1 MFILQDLVILF
12 TSSKIYLINLSGS
25 AFFSMYFIQPTRNIP
40 NLDQVL
46 NTLPSLHMIRIE
58 ELAQL
63 DPTIIAIADV
73 QDYLDHQWNSP
84 TVVLAYEHEGAELSQ
99 AWELGALAGWLWNS
113 LPLDPES
120 ALSKIDAQYKR
131 NQDSRDLPSAAELQK
146 KLLPNPIELQN
157 YKVETLF
164 QPSAY
169 LSGDWY
175 DYWKISD
182 KEIMFY
188 LADVSGHGVTSS
200 LLTSWMAAFHGRSKT
215 PRELIK
221 KLNGMLVQENI
232 EKHITMI
239 AGILNLETHT
249 LKWSS
254 AGHYPPPIIF
264 EQNQA
269 PRVLNTSSFPL
280 GLTED
285 LEVEEM
291 ECTLSKHARFIICS
305 DGALEPFPGGLNEQ
319 FAQLVYHLQN
329 QSFRAPDHVADD
341 IAILSLRRMN

>member
-1 MFILQDLVILF
+1 
-12 TSSKIYLINLSGS
+12 
-25 AFFSMYFIQPTRNIP
+25 MYFIQPTRKIVNLEQMLETLP
-40 NLDQVL
+40 NLQ
-46 NTLPSLHMIRIE
+46 MINIADIH
-58 ELAQL
+58 LY

-73 QDYLDHQWNSP
+73 QDFLVHQWSLP
-84 TVVLAYEHEGAELSQ
+84 TIVIAHENEGTALSQ
-99 AWELGALAGWLWNS
+99 AWELGALAGWIWNKLPAHPEHS
-113 LPLDPES
+113 LL
-120 ALSKIDAQYKR
+120 KIDAQYKR
-131 NQDSRDLPSAAELQK
+131 NQDSRDLPSAADLQK
-146 KLLPNPIELQN
+146 RLLPNPIQVLN
-157 YKVETLF
+157 YQIETFF

-182 KEIMFY
+182 KEILFY

-239 AGILNLETHT
+239 AGTLNFESHELR
-249 LKWSS
+249 WSS
-254 AGHYPPPIIF
+254 AGHYPPAIIF
-264 EQNQA
+264 EPDQA
-269 PRVLNTSSFPL
+269 PKILNTSSFPL

-285 LEVEEM
+285 LEVEEFV
-291 ECTLSKHARFIICS
+291 CQLTRHARFIICS
-305 DGALEPFPGGLNEQ
+305 DGALEPFSGGLNEQ
-319 FAQLVYHLQN
+319 FSQLVYHLQN
-329 QSFRAPDHVADD
+329 QSFQAPDHVADD

>member
-1 MFILQDLVILF
+1 
-12 TSSKIYLINLSGS
+12 
-25 AFFSMYFIQPTRNIP
+25 MYFIQPTRSIP
-40 NLDQVL
+40 DLDQIL
-46 NTLPSLHMIRIE
+46 TALPSLQMIRIDD
-58 ELAQL
+58 LHL
-63 DPTIIAIADV
+63 YDPTIIAIADV
-73 QDYLDHQWNSP
+73 QDFLLHQWNFP
-84 TVVLAYEHEGAELSQ
+84 TVVIAFENEGTALSQ
-99 AWELGALAGWLWNS
+99 AWELGALAGWVWNRLPAHPEHS
-113 LPLDPES
+113 L
-120 ALSKIDAQYKR
+120 AKIDAQYKR

-146 KLLPNPIELQN
+146 KLLPNAIELQN
-157 YKVETLF
+157 YQVETFF

-232 EKHITMI
+232 EKHITMV
-239 AGILNLETHT
+239 AGILNLETHE
-249 LKWSS
+249 LRWSS

-264 EQNQA
+264 EPNQA

-285 LEVEEM
+285 LEVEEFI
-291 ECTLSKHARFIICS
+291 CTLARHARFIICS
-305 DGALEPFPGGLNEQ
+305 DGALEPFDGGLTDQ

-329 QSFRAPDHVADD
+329 QSFQAPDHVADD

>member
-1 MFILQDLVILF
+1 
-12 TSSKIYLINLSGS
+12 
-25 AFFSMYFIQPTRNIP
+25 MYFIQPSRQIP
-40 NLDQVL
+40 SLEQVL
-46 NTLPSLHMIRIE
+46 DALPSLKMISLEDI
-58 ELAQL
+58 QHS

-73 QDYLDHQWNSP
+73 HDFLQHQWSLP
-84 TVVLAYEHEGAELSQ
+84 TIVIAHENEGHALSQ
-99 AWELGALAGWLWNS
+99 AWEIGALAGWIWTHLPRDLESS
-113 LPLDPES
+113 LL
-120 ALSKIDAQYKR
+120 KIDAQYKR

-182 KEIMFY
+182 KEIIFY

-232 EKHITMI
+232 EKHITMV
-239 AGILNLETHT
+239 AGILNLEKHHI
-249 LKWSS
+249 KWSS
-254 AGHYPPPIIF
+254 AGHYPPPIIL
-264 EQNQA
+264 EPNQV
-269 PRVLNTSSFPL
+269 PRILHTSSFPL

-285 LEVEEM
+285 LEVEEF
-291 ECTLSKHARFIICS
+291 ECSLTKNARFIICS
-305 DGALEPFPGGLNEQ
+305 DGALEPFVGGLNDQ
-319 FAQLVYHLQN
+319 FSQLVYHLQN

>member
-1 MFILQDLVILF
+1 MHNILIKGLP
-12 TSSKIYLINLSGS
+12 TS
-25 AFFSMYFIQPTRNIP
+25 SMYFIQPTRQISS
-40 NLDQVL
+40 LEQVL
-46 NTLPSLHMIRIE
+46 DVLPSVQMINIE
-58 ELAQL
+58 DIHLY

-73 QDYLDHQWNSP
+73 HDYLQYQWSLP
-84 TVVLAYEHEGAELSQ
+84 TIVIAEENEGTELSQ
-99 AWELGALAGWLWNS
+99 AWELGALAGWVWTKLPVNLEGS
-113 LPLDPES
+113 LL
-120 ALSKIDAQYKR
+120 KIDAQYKR

-232 EKHITMI
+232 EKHITML
-239 AGILNLETHT
+239 AGILNLETHE

-264 EQNQA
+264 EPNQA

-291 ECTLSKHARFIICS
+291 VCTLTKHARFIICS
-305 DGALEPFPGGLNEQ
+305 DGALEPFDGGLNEQ

-329 QSFRAPDHVADD
+329 QSFQAPDHVADD

>member
-1 MFILQDLVILF
+1 
-12 TSSKIYLINLSGS
+12 
-25 AFFSMYFIQPTRNIP
+25 MYFIQPTRNIP
-40 NLDQVL
+40 NLEHVL
-46 NTLPSLHMIRIE
+46 NTLPSLQMINIE
-58 ELAQL
+58 DLHL
-63 DPTIIAIADV
+63 YDPTIIAIADV
-73 QDYLDHQWNSP
+73 NDFLHYQWSLP
-84 TVVLAYEHEGAELSQ
+84 TIVIGDETQGTELSQ
-99 AWELGALAGWLWNS
+99 AWELGALAGWIWTR
-113 LPLDPES
+113 LPAQLEQS
-120 ALSKIDAQYKR
+120 ILKIDAQYKR

-146 KLLPNPIELQN
+146 KLLPNPIDLQN

-215 PRELIK
+215 PRELLK

-239 AGILNLETHT
+239 AGILNLESHQ

-254 AGHYPPPIIF
+254 AGHYPPAIIF
-264 EQNQA
+264 EPNQP

-285 LEVEEM
+285 LEIEEF
-291 ECTLSKHARFIICS
+291 ECVLNKHARFIICS
-305 DGALEPFPGGLNEQ
+305 DGALEPFDGGLNEQ
-319 FAQLVYHLQN
+319 FGQLVYHLQN
-329 QSFRAPDHVADD
+329 QSFEAPEHVADD
-341 IAILSLRRMN
+341 IAILSFRRMN

>member
-1 MFILQDLVILF
+1 
-12 TSSKIYLINLSGS
+12 
-25 AFFSMYFIQPTRNIP
+25 MYFIQPTRKIP
-40 NLDQVL
+40 NLEFVL
-46 NTLPSLHMIRIE
+46 DTLPSLQMINIE
-58 ELAQL
+58 DIHLY

-73 QDYLDHQWNSP
+73 NDFLHYKWSIP
-84 TVVLAYEHEGAELSQ
+84 TIVIGHEDQGSELSQ
-99 AWELGALAGWLWNS
+99 AWELGALAGWIWTKLPSKLEES
-113 LPLDPES
+113 LL
-120 ALSKIDAQYKR
+120 KIDAQYKR

-157 YKVETLF
+157 YEVETLF

-182 KEIMFY
+182 KEIIFY

-200 LLTSWMAAFHGRSKT
+200 SLTSWMAAFHGRSKT
-215 PRELIK
+215 PRELLK

-239 AGILNLETHT
+239 AGVLNLETHQ

-254 AGHYPPPIIF
+254 AGHYPPAIIF
-264 EQNQA
+264 EPNQP
-269 PRVLNTSSFPL
+269 PRILNTSSFPL

-285 LEVEEM
+285 LDIEEQ
-291 ECTLSKHARFIICS
+291 ECTLNRHARFIICS
-305 DGALEPFPGGLNEQ
+305 DGALEPFDGGLNEQ
-319 FAQLVYHLQN
+319 FSQLVYHLQN
-329 QSFRAPDHVADD
+329 HSFEAPEHVADD
-341 IAILSLRRMN
+341 IAILSLQRLN

>member
-1 MFILQDLVILF
+1 
-12 TSSKIYLINLSGS
+12 
-25 AFFSMYFIQPTRNIP
+25 MYFIQPSRQISS
-40 NLDQVL
+40 LEHVL
-46 NTLPSLHMIRIE
+46 NTLPSLQMITIE
-58 ELAQL
+58 EIHLY
-63 DPTIIAIADV
+63 DPTRIAIADV
-73 QDYLDHQWNSP
+73 HDFLEYQWVLP
-84 TVVLAYEHEGAELSQ
+84 TIVIAQENEGAELSL
-99 AWELGALAGWLWNS
+99 AWELGALAGWIWTKLPSNLEGS
-113 LPLDPES
+113 LF
-120 ALSKIDAQYKR
+120 KIDAQYKR

-146 KLLPNPIELQN
+146 KLLPNPIDLQN

-232 EKHITMI
+232 EKHITML
-239 AGILNLETHT
+239 AGILNIETHT

-264 EQNQA
+264 EPNQA

-285 LEVEEM
+285 LEVEEF
-291 ECTLSKHARFIICS
+291 ECTLNKHARFIICS
-305 DGALEPFPGGLNEQ
+305 DGALEPFSGGLNEQ

>member
-1 MFILQDLVILF
+1 
-12 TSSKIYLINLSGS
+12 
-25 AFFSMYFIQPTRNIP
+25 MYFIQPTRDISYLN
-40 NLDQVL
+40 QVL
-46 NTLPSLHMIRIE
+46 ATLPSVQMIRIE
-58 ELAQL
+58 DLDL
-63 DPTIIAIADV
+63 YDPTIIAIADV
-73 QDYLDHQWNSP
+73 TDYLTYQWSLP
-84 TVVLAYEHEGAELSQ
+84 TIVLALENEGAALAQ
-99 AWELGALAGWLWNS
+99 AWELGALAGWMWNK
-113 LPLDPES
+113 LPANPQQ
-120 ALSKIDAQYKR
+120 ALIKIDAQYKR

-146 KLLPNPIELQN
+146 RLLPNPIELIN
-157 YKVETLF
+157 YKVETFF

-232 EKHITMI
+232 EKHITML
-239 AGILNLETHT
+239 AGILNLETHH
-249 LKWSS
+249 LRWSS
-254 AGHYPPPIIF
+254 AGHYPPAILF
-264 EQNQA
+264 EPNQE
-269 PRVLNTSSFPL
+269 PKILTTSSFPL

-285 LEVEEM
+285 LEVEEF
-291 ECTLSKHARFIICS
+291 ECVLNRHARFIICS
-305 DGALEPFPGGLNEQ
+305 DGALEPFDGGLNEQ
-319 FAQLVYHLQN
+319 MGQLVHHLQN
-329 QSFRAPDHVADD
+329 QSFQAPEHVADD